1 MLRCKVG
8 VCARGTR
15 FSTRSNGLYGRQ
27 DFIQTAYSKGISKT
41 QVVLKHALRPSLI
54 PVITVMGPQF
64 GYMLIGSVFVETI
77 FRLPGIG
84 LLFVQSIAERDVPLI
99 VTSTFILAAAVMII
113 NQIVDLLYSWIDPRI
128 ELE

>member
-1 MLRCKVG
+1 
-8 VCARGTR
+8 
-15 FSTRSNGLYGRQ
+15 
-27 DFIQTAYSKGISKT
+27 
-41 QVVLKHALRPSLI
+41 
-54 PVITVMGPQF
+54 MGPQF